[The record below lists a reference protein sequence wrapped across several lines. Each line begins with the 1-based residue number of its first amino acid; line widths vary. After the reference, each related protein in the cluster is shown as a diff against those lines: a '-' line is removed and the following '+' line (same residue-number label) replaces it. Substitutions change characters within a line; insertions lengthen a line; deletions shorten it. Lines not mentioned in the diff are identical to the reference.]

1 MSSKLIKHCCISMT
15 NMVFS
20 YRNTL
25 IIRIKPSKMDATKN
39 FRRNFRKILKD
50 QSYTLAAFAEKVDMD
65 VSKVQRLQDL
75 KQDGAVSL
83 DDADII
89 SSALN
94 TTLGYMCGNAYT
106 DYMLDQTKMMRD
118 YFSRNVERRELYLNS
133 LGDDR
138 DREKEILDY
147 LDEILSSV
155 DSLHKRT

>member
-1 MSSKLIKHCCISMT
+1 
-15 NMVFS
+15 
-20 YRNTL
+20 
-25 IIRIKPSKMDATKN
+25 MDATKN

-50 QSYTLAAFAEKVDMD
+50 QNYTLAAFAEKVDMD

-89 SSALN
+89 STSLN

-106 DYMLDQTKMMRD
+106 DYMLDQTKMLRD
-118 YFSRNVERRELYLNS
+118 YFSRNVERRERYLNS

-138 DREKEILDY
+138 DKEREILTY

-155 DSLHKRT
+155 DSLHKRTWSTLVAYWT

>member
-1 MSSKLIKHCCISMT
+1 
-15 NMVFS
+15 
-20 YRNTL
+20 
-25 IIRIKPSKMDATKN
+25 MDATKN

-50 QSYTLAAFAEKVDMD
+50 QNYTLAAFAEKVDMD

-118 YFSRNVERRELYLNS
+118 YFSRNLERRELYLNS
-133 LGDDR
+133 LSDNR
-138 DREKEILDY
+138 DKEKEILDY

-155 DSLHKRT
+155 DSLHRRT

>member
-1 MSSKLIKHCCISMT
+1 
-15 NMVFS
+15 
-20 YRNTL
+20 
-25 IIRIKPSKMDATKN
+25 MDATKN

-138 DREKEILDY
+138 SREKEILDY

-155 DSLHKRT
+155 DSLHKRTWSTLVAYWILQTYLMLTSH

>member
-1 MSSKLIKHCCISMT
+1 
-15 NMVFS
+15 
-20 YRNTL
+20 
-25 IIRIKPSKMDATKN
+25 MDATKN

-50 QSYTLAAFAEKVDMD
+50 QNYTLAAFAEKVDMD

-89 SSALN
+89 STSLN

-106 DYMLDQTKMMRD
+106 DYMLDQTKMLRD
-118 YFSRNVERRELYLNS
+118 YFSRNVERRERYLNS

-138 DREKEILDY
+138 DKEREILTY

>member
-1 MSSKLIKHCCISMT
+1 MS
-15 NMVFS
+15 
-20 YRNTL
+20 
-25 IIRIKPSKMDATKN
+25 ATKK

-50 QSYTLAAFAEKVDMD
+50 QNYTLAAFAEKVDMD

>member
-1 MSSKLIKHCCISMT
+1 
-15 NMVFS
+15 
-20 YRNTL
+20 
-25 IIRIKPSKMDATKN
+25 MDATKN

-50 QSYTLAAFAEKVDMD
+50 QKYTLAAFAEKVDMD

-106 DYMLDQTKMMRD
+106 DYMLDQTKMMRN

>member
-1 MSSKLIKHCCISMT
+1 
-15 NMVFS
+15 
-20 YRNTL
+20 
-25 IIRIKPSKMDATKN
+25 MDATKN

-50 QSYTLAAFAEKVDMD
+50 QNYTLAAFAERVDMD

-118 YFSRNVERRELYLNS
+118 YFSRNVERRERYLNS

-138 DREKEILDY
+138 DKEREILTY

>member
-1 MSSKLIKHCCISMT
+1 MS
-15 NMVFS
+15 
-20 YRNTL
+20 
-25 IIRIKPSKMDATKN
+25 ATRN

-65 VSKVQRLQDL
+65 VSKVQRLQDI
-75 KQDGAVSL
+75 KQDGAVTL
-83 DDADII
+83 EDADTI

-118 YFSRNVERRELYLNS
+118 YFARNVDRRDLYFEAMAA
-133 LGDDR
+133 DR
-138 DREKEILDY
+138 SREKEILDY
-147 LDEILSSV
+147 LDEILDSV

>member
-1 MSSKLIKHCCISMT
+1 
-15 NMVFS
+15 
-20 YRNTL
+20 
-25 IIRIKPSKMDATKN
+25 MDATKN

-50 QSYTLAAFAEKVDMD
+50 QKYTLAAFAEKVDMD

-75 KQDGAVSL
+75 KQEGAVSL

-89 SSALN
+89 SSSLN

-133 LGDDR
+133 LGNDR

-147 LDEILSSV
+147 LDEILASV
-155 DSLHKRT
+155 DSLHKRTWSSLNGYSNLKIHFIIPFR

>member
-1 MSSKLIKHCCISMT
+1 
-15 NMVFS
+15 
-20 YRNTL
+20 
-25 IIRIKPSKMDATKN
+25 MDATKN

-50 QSYTLAAFAEKVDMD
+50 QKYTLAAFAERVDMD